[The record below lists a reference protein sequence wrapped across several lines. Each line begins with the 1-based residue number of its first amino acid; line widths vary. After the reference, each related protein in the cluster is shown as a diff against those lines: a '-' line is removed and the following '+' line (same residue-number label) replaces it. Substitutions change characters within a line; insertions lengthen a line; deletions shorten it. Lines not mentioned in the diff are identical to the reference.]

1 MVRIKKRDGTSKDIR
16 VINKK
21 GEITPFE
28 SLSIYDDIERSVR
41 EIILDEKS
49 YVETAAELSLRVEM
63 YIRHSVADGDIHSLI
78 GTDDIQDWIENC
90 LMDFDKEIAKAYIR
104 RRCRRKIEEKIVYNL
119 GLRG

>member
-1 MVRIKKRDGTSKDIR
+1 MSEDIR

-21 GEITPFE
+21 GEVKRFNC
-28 SLSIYDDIERSVR
+28 LSIYDDIEGVVR
-41 EIILDEKS
+41 EFVRDETS
-49 YVETAAELSLRVEM
+49 CMNTASELSLRVEK
-63 YIRHSVADGDIHSLI
+63 YIRRGVASGDITSLI

-104 RRCRRKIEEKIVYNL
+104 RRCRRKIEEKVVYNL

>member
-1 MVRIKKRDGTSKDIR
+1 MEHNGKSEDIR

-21 GEITPFE
+21 GEIKPFNC
-28 SLSIYDDIERSVR
+28 LNIYDDIERSVR
-41 EIILDEKS
+41 EIVHDEKS

-63 YIRHSVADGDIHSLI
+63 YVRRSVVNGNIRSLI

-104 RRCRRKIEEKIVYNL
+104 RRCRRKIEKKIVYNL

>member
-1 MVRIKKRDGTSKDIR
+1 MSEDIR

-21 GEITPFE
+21 GEVERFNY
-28 SLSIYDDIERSVR
+28 LSIYDDIEGVVR
-41 EIILDEKS
+41 EFISNETS
-49 YVETAAELSLRVEM
+49 YVETASELSLRVEK
-63 YIRHSVADGDIHSLI
+63 YIRRGVASGNILSVI

-104 RRCRRKIEEKIVYNL
+104 RRCRRKIEENIVYIF

>member
-1 MVRIKKRDGTSKDIR
+1 MERDGKSEDIR

-21 GEITPFE
+21 GEIKPFNC
-28 SLSIYDDIERSVR
+28 LNIYDDIERSVR
-41 EIILDEKS
+41 EIIHDEKS

-63 YIRHSVADGDIHSLI
+63 YIRHSVADGDIRSLI

-90 LMDFDKEIAKAYIR
+90 LMDFDKGIAKAYIR
-104 RRCRRKIEEKIVYNL
+104 RRCRRKIEEELVYNL